1 MQAFVKIA
9 DEGGFAAAAR
19 SLGISPPAVTRL
31 VAMLEDHV
39 GTRLLVRTTRTV
51 RPTES
56 GARFLEDCRRILL
69 ELEEAEESAAGSH
82 AAPRGTLHVTAP
94 AMFGMMYVG
103 PALGEFLD
111 TYPLL
116 NARTMF
122 ADRIVNLADE
132 GLDVAVRIGELPD
145 SSLIAV
151 RVGEVR
157 RVVFASPG
165 YIARYGRPESP
176 GDLGQHRIV
185 HSLAV
190 RPSPEWEFQIDGKTN
205 LVRVHARL
213 QMNTNDA
220 VIDLVRRDWGISR
233 LLSYQIGPDLA
244 AGLLEPLLQ
253 AYEMPAM
260 PIHVVHQEG
269 RLASAKVRAFVDWM
283 VDRLRAHPHLQ

>member
-157 RVVFASPG
+157 RVVFAAPG